1 MYHNRKVRL
10 QLNLNEMFDEFP
22 ATFVATKE
30 VGETKGKNYIY
41 ILLFSMKFP
50 TEKQR
55 ANYVWTFLN
64 RINMPFSYIAS
75 QNFNATIMKV
85 QPSPINAMNGG
96 KGVTVPFH
104 VRCQWKCF
112 QSGTSERQPGEGP
125 DCQTI
130 SAVGQM
136 ATAVYGKFLQMYN
149 LCCLGWNWPQLRV
162 FGFHKIHK
170 WPDHFYQSTSL
181 IFQLYPW
188 KKNKPSPLVSFNI
201 F

>member
-1 MYHNRKVRL
+1 
-10 QLNLNEMFDEFP
+10 MFYEFP

-64 RINMPFSYIAS
+64 RTNNAS
-75 QNFNATIMKV
+75 QYFNATIMKV
-85 QPSPINAMNGG
+85 QPWMVVLGSNYPISSDISKEML
-96 KGVTVPFH
+96 KK
-104 VRCQWKCF
+104 W
-112 QSGTSERQPGEGP
+112 SERQPGDVS

-136 ATAVYGKFLQMYN
+136 LSVYGKFLQMYN
-149 LCCLGWNWPQLRV
+149 LCGLGWNWSDLRV

-170 WPDHFYQSTSL
+170 WPDHFYL
-181 IFQLYPW
+181 KVYLWFCHLYP
-188 KKNKPSPLVSFNI
+188 
-201 F
+201 